1 MGAGA
6 ADNGRRTIVHP
17 WTQNRTGAAGAW
29 RGRMAALLP
38 ALLLAL
44 LPALLAADAAYATG
58 IGDEPPA
65 PGGRAPVTDPRWDAP
80 PPGAAAPSGILDPSN
95 PMNPGFW
102 ADARAMGS
110 KWLAD
115 NMILGAGV
123 TLLSASAALSGLADV
138 VVGLIFTT
146 PLELTTR
153 PTVTA
158 GGPLGSPQGLART
171 MAQAATA
178 IIVVVLTF
186 RLVGLLWADQH
197 GAVIDLIVQFIAAM
211 ALTWGSWGLCD
222 VMIQFANL
230 LAQNIVRGAFGGGW
244 PLLTVP
250 PVSPSPG
257 VSLVYALA
265 IAVYYL
271 LLAALCFQA
280 FKRII
285 VINILLVAAPLAGV
299 AILTDGA
306 WNYARVWFFRFVE
319 ALLTPILWATALG
332 VVQALLTMLIVR
344 VPPNEVLQASVIAL
358 LAAFGYAAVLD
369 APRITGLAAREA
381 LAAARATSW
390 AAWAAAAWAARRGR
404 AA

>member
-1 MGAGA
+1 
-6 ADNGRRTIVHP
+6 VHP

-44 LPALLAADAAYATG
+44 LLAPAAAPADAAG
-58 IGDEPPA
+58 IVDEPPA
-65 PGGRAPVTDPRWDAP
+65 PGERAPGTDPRWDAP
-80 PPGAAAPSGILDPSN
+80 PPGAAAPAGFLDPSN
-95 PMNPGFW
+95 PMSPGFW

-123 TLLSASAALSGLADV
+123 TLLSASAGLSGLADV
-138 VVGLIFTT
+138 VMGLIFTT

-158 GGPLGSPQGLART
+158 GGPLGSPRGLAQT

-211 ALTWGSWGLCD
+211 ALTWGSWSLCD

-250 PVSPSPG
+250 PISPSPG

-265 IAVYYL
+265 ITAYYL

-332 VVQALLTMLIVR
+332 VVQALLTALIVR
-344 VPPNEVLQASVIAL
+344 VPPGEVLQAAVIAL

-381 LAAARATSW
+381 LAATRAAS
-390 AAWAAAAWAARRGR
+390 WAAAAFLAVRRGR

>member
-1 MGAGA
+1 M
-6 ADNGRRTIVHP
+6 
-17 WTQNRTGAAGAW
+17 QNRIQNRSGTAGV
-29 RGRMAALLP
+29 GRMAALLL

-44 LPALLAADAAYATG
+44 LALPAAPAAAMSGGGGGAD
-58 IGDEPPA
+58 PPA
-65 PGGRAPVTDPRWDAP
+65 PGGSAPGTDPRWDAAP
-80 PPGAAAPSGILDPSN
+80 PLAAAPAGALDPSN

-110 KWLAD
+110 KWLSD

-123 TLLSASAALSGLADV
+123 TLLSASAGLSGLADV
-138 VVGLIFTT
+138 LTGLIFTT

-158 GGPLGSPQGLART
+158 GGPLGSPQGLAQT

-178 IIVVVLTF
+178 IIVVVLTV
-186 RLVGLLWADQH
+186 RLVGLLWAAQH
-197 GAVIDLIVQFIAAM
+197 SAIIDLIVQFVAAM
-211 ALTWGSWGLCD
+211 ALTWGSWSLCD

-265 IAVYYL
+265 ITAYYL

-285 VINILLVAAPLAGV
+285 VVNILLVVAPLAGV

-332 VVQALLTMLIVR
+332 VVQALLTTLIVR
-344 VPPNEVLQASVIAL
+344 VPPGEVLQAAVIAL

-381 LAAARATSW
+381 LAATRAMS
-390 AAWAAAAWAARRGR
+390 WAAAAAALLARRGR